1 MKKEVYEKLAEITRN
16 NEYKTGNLLVY
27 LYHQNYYKLT
37 SIDLSTKANK
47 FSLHKINFIGKS
59 GENDSA
65 TMLFSAK
72 TQQITTLNFSLY
84 SLNITK

>member
-1 MKKEVYEKLAEITRN
+1 MYEKLAEITRN

-37 SIDLSTKANK
+37 GIDLSKQTNK
-47 FSLHKINFIGKS
+47 FALHKINFIGKS

-65 TMLFSAK
+65 TMLFIAE
-72 TQQITTLNFSLY
+72 TQQITILNFSLD
-84 SLNITK
+84 SLNVTK

>member
-1 MKKEVYEKLAEITRN
+1 MYEKLAEITRN

-37 SIDLSTKANK
+37 GIDLSTKTNK

-59 GENDSA
+59 G
-65 TMLFSAK
+65 
-72 TQQITTLNFSLY
+72 
-84 SLNITK
+84 